1 MEILENRERWL
12 KEFREGWL
20 AHYQQTGEFDWKRYN
35 RPTNHQIP
43 GGPGIALDQSRLILI
58 TSAGSYLKDE
68 QEPFEAEDPLGDYS
82 LRLYSSSIDL
92 DELAFSHT
100 HYEHSAVEQD
110 PQVLVPLRHL
120 NQMVNNGLI
129 GELAPTVISFMGY
142 LPLAT
147 RLVDET
153 IPAILEVARQERAD
167 AALLVPA

>member
-1 MEILENRERWL
+1 MEILENRQQWL
-12 KEFREGWL
+12 QEFENGWL
-20 AHYQQTGEFDWKRYN
+20 AQFKQTGEMDWKRYN
-35 RPTNHQIP
+35 RPHNHQIP
-43 GGPGIALDQSRLILI
+43 GGPGIVLQQSRLVLI
-58 TSAGSYLKDE
+58 SSAGSYLKHR
-68 QEPFEAEDPLGDYS
+68 QEPFAAEDPMGDYS
-82 LRLYSSSIDL
+82 IRLYPGSTDL

-120 NQMVNNGLI
+120 RRMVKDGLI
-129 GELAPTVISFMGY
+129 GELAPNVISFMGY

-153 IPAILEVARQERAD
+153 IPVILQAVEQQDAD